1 MSSVSQPTILLD
13 DGEYFIALGAGR
25 EQAVAAGFLEHRCA
39 RSDAAPRGAECV
51 GAFFGGP
58 EGTWSARI
66 ASAAD
71 GHPEVEYDTI
81 VAGAKRLDAIV
92 ALWLARH
99 DARLAQ
105 QAT

>member
-1 MSSVSQPTILLD
+1 MPISTARSRPSRLRCCWRTRST
-13 DGEYFIALGAGR
+13 GC
-25 EQAVAAGFLEHRCA
+25 HRCP

-66 ASAAD
+66 AGAAD
-71 GHPEVEYDTI
+71 VRPEIEYDTI
-81 VAGAKRLDAIV
+81 VAGAKRLDAIA

>member
-25 EQAVAAGFLEHRCA
+25 DQAIAAGFLEHRCP

-51 GAFFGGP
+51 GAFFGSSG
-58 EGTWSARI
+58 GTWSARI

-71 GHPEVEYDTI
+71 ERPEIEYETI
-81 VAGAKRLDAIV
+81 VAGAERLDSIV